1 MRDPFV
7 PTAYAVDFGTSNS
20 LLVAVN
26 PAGQTRVVPLDPEAP
41 DPSVMKSVLFFAS
54 GAGWS
59 FGAKAISEYSV
70 HGARGRLLRSIK
82 KYLPDPSFRGTRI
95 GENLLAIEDLIGYFL
110 ASLRERANRHFD
122 VDVTRVVLGRPARF
136 SVDDVED
143 ALGEKRLV
151 EAARRAGFLE
161 IAVQPEPLAA
171 ARDFVSTLSR
181 PTLCLVAD
189 LGAGTSD
196 FTVLRLRPDGYDA
209 SDVLSVGG
217 ISVAGDAFDSAIMR
231 GKIARHFGA
240 KVRYKVLFGKNVLE
254 MPRHLVDALC
264 SPSEAALLERQD
276 VMQLLRDIRH
286 ASLGDE
292 DRESVDRLI
301 CLAEDRLGYAVF
313 SAIEHTKCALAS
325 EDSSPFVFDYPTVEV
340 HDRLDRTELE
350 ELAARPHEALL
361 SALDRTLERA
371 GVQASDIESVCL
383 TGGTAKLA
391 LVERSLCQ
399 RFAAERIHAHKNF
412 HSVVEG
418 LAAHAACAFP
428 GPATRT

>member
-1 MRDPFV
+1 MRGTFV

-20 LLVAVN
+20 LCVGVS
-26 PAGQTRVVPLDPEAP
+26 PSGETQVVPLDPDAP

-59 FGAKAISEYSV
+59 FGQKAISEYSV

-82 KYLPDPSFRGTRI
+82 KYLPDPIFRGTRI

-110 ASLRERANRHFD
+110 AALRERANRHFD
-122 VDVTRVVLGRPARF
+122 ADVTRVVLGRPARF
-136 SVDDVED
+136 AVDDERD
-143 ALGEKRLV
+143 ALGEQRLL
-151 EAARRAGFLE
+151 EAARRAGFHDVSVL
-161 IAVQPEPLAA
+161 PEPLAA
-171 ARDFVSTLSR
+171 ARDFVKTLSH

-231 GKIARHFGA
+231 GKIARHFGS
-240 KVRYKVLFGKNVLE
+240 KVRYTVLFGKNVLE

-276 VMQLLRDIRH
+276 VMQLLKDIRH
-286 ASLGDE
+286 ASLDDD
-292 DRESVDRLI
+292 DRDSVDRLI

-313 SAIEHTKCALAS
+313 RAIEATKCALGN
-325 EDSSPFVFDYPTVEV
+325 EDSAPFSFEYPTVEV
-340 HDRLDRTELE
+340 EDTLYQRELPAIAERPHDAL
-350 ELAARPHEALL
+350 LAA
-361 SALDRTLERA
+361 LDETVARA
-371 GVQASDIESVCL
+371 GIVHADIDSVCL

-399 RFAAERIHAHKNF
+399 RFDAERIHAHKNF

-418 LAAHAACAFP
+418 LAAHAATLA
-428 GPATRT
+428 